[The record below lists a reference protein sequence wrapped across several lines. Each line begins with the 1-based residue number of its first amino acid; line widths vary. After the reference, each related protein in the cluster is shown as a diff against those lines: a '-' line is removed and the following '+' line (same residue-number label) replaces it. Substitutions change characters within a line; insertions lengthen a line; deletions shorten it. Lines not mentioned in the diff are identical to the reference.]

1 MRRVTS
7 LKAEKLKKLPLDVLV
22 NTFDPDRT
30 SAEVKIVLDFL
41 KAELPHLINKIM
53 DKQKSEEVILLS
65 KKIDKNTQKSHWS

>member
-1 MRRVTS
+1 MRRGTS

-30 SAEVKIVLDFL
+30 SAEVKIVFDSL
-41 KAELPHLINKIM
+41 KSKLPHLINKIM